1 MAFEFPLLVLGDRSA
16 TANYSSGS
24 NQYLVVKSTGA
35 TVFTKQTTKGG
46 VVLGVLQDTPSS
58 GAFGAIMHFGVS
70 RVRVNTTGHPAISVM
85 DKLRASTRAGVEG
98 STANVNYY
106 VLGRALETLSS
117 NSTGII
123 TILLTHQGAGSSQ
136 AQGGA

>member
-1 MAFEFPLLVLGDRSA
+1 MAFEYPLLVFGDRSA
-16 TANYSSGS
+16 TANYSSAS
-24 NQYLVVKSTGA
+24 SQYTVVKSTGA
-35 TVFTKQTTKGG
+35 TNFTKQVTKGG
-46 VVLGVLQDTPSS
+46 VALGVLQDTPSS
-58 GAFGAIMHFGVS
+58 GSFGAIMYMGIT
-70 RVRVNTTGHPAISVM
+70 RVRVNTTGHPAIAIG

-123 TILLTHQGAGSSQ
+123 TMFLTHQGSGSSQ

>member
-16 TANYSSGS
+16 TANYSSAS

-35 TVFTKQTTKGG
+35 TVFTKQVTKGG

-58 GAFGAIMHFGVS
+58 GAFGAIMHFGAS

-106 VLGRALETLSS
+106 VIGRALETLSS

-123 TILLTHQGAGSSQ
+123 TMLITHQGAGSSQ